1 LQNGSSYTPSRDG
14 VINIENFN
22 SKKTAKLKQVYGS
35 KPRKAVVNDRDEKK
49 LDSSLPPAER
59 IATTAPIETRLD
71 TDNSVEVEAVISPG
85 AAYVVQALPSS
96 VHVDEPHPCE
106 QQVNQSFM
114 QQVEY
119 QPTTNDQPMLVSEPL
134 CDQHIASPLRS

>member
-1 LQNGSSYTPSRDG
+1 MQNGSSYTPSRDG

-35 KPRKAVVNDRDEKK
+35 KPRKAVVNDRDGKK

-59 IATTAPIETRLD
+59 IATTDPIETKLD

-85 AAYVVQALPSS
+85 AACFVQALPSI
-96 VHVDEPHPCE
+96 VHFDEPRPSE

-114 QQVEY
+114 QQAKY
-119 QPTTNDQPMLVSEPL
+119 QPMTNDQPMLVSEPL
-134 CDQHIASPLRS
+134 CDQNIVSPLRS